1 MINLKLAN
9 ILIGMAEILKA
20 DSEDK
25 ELPLKIIV
33 AARTLRDGPGL
44 IDRIRAGEKIS
55 GLPGMKEPVCSLV
68 KEYLDTGRIR
78 LYEKISSGYTDE
90 MISFIRISGLGKR
103 RMFDIYRGLN
113 IKSLEELKDRLADA
127 KSFAAFLAKKEL
139 FRERDSDFYIK
150 RLSRSLDYMEGLDG
164 RFPRWPVEYY
174 LEKIERELDR
184 IKDIAGTAAVGS
196 LRRKKTSVHDIDIL
210 VLPCFNET
218 AYDPARSEELLEKIG
233 SLDFIKKLTRKDRRK
248 ENISAVFETVFGM
261 DIEFIISSFKDWAVD
276 LLYTTG
282 SKKHI
287 EKLEELAAKKGYF
300 NGSRIE
306 IDIPVSAPGPGENIK
321 FKNDLYDHERKI
333 YGRLSLQYIPP
344 ELREGRGEIESAS
357 KDRLPALVSMKDLKG
372 DLHVHSKWS
381 DGLIDLDDMVERI
394 IKYGYEYL
402 AVSDHSESNFYGRG
416 LGPEKVVEKMEY
428 IRSLKSGRHGCKILM
443 GSEIDIKKV
452 GKLDY
457 PDDIIRELDIAIGS
471 LHSSF
476 LNTKAENTAMSISA
490 VENKYIDF
498 IAHPTGKVF
507 GDRAPY
513 FIDIDRLISAAAEKG
528 KALEINSYF
537 LRLDLDEENARKL
550 KEMGGR
556 VVINTDAHRPNNM
569 DMAGLGV
576 DIARRAGLEKKDVLN
591 TFTLKELRAWKKNRK

>member
-20 DSEDK
+20 DSKDK
-25 ELPLKIIV
+25 EIPLKIIV
-33 AARTLRDGPGL
+33 AARTLRDSPGS

-55 GLPGMKEPVCSLV
+55 ELPGMKEPVCSLV
-68 KEYLDTGRIR
+68 REYLDTGRIR

-90 MISFIRISGLGKR
+90 MIRFIRISGLGKR
-103 RMFDIYRGLN
+103 RMFDIYKGLD
-113 IKSLEELKDRLADA
+113 IKSLEELKGRLADA

-139 FRERDSDFYIK
+139 FRDRESDFYIK
-150 RLSRSLDYMEGLDG
+150 RLARSLDYMESLEG
-164 RFPRWPVEYY
+164 RVPRWLVEYH
-174 LEKIERELDR
+174 LEKIIRELAG
-184 IKDIAGTAAVGS
+184 IKDIAGTAVVGS
-196 LRRKKTSVHDIDIL
+196 LRRKKTSVRDIDIL
-210 VLPCFNET
+210 VLPYFNKA

-233 SLDFIKKLTRKDRRK
+233 SLDFIKKLTGKDRRK

-261 DIEFIISSFKDWAVD
+261 EVEFIISSFKDWALD

-287 EKLEELAAKKGYF
+287 KKLEELAARKGYF

-306 IDIPVSAPGPGENIK
+306 VDIPVSMEVDGEYTK
-321 FKNDLYDHERKI
+321 FQSRLYDHERKI
-333 YGRLSLQYIPP
+333 YGRLGLQYIPP

-357 KDRLPALVSMKDLKG
+357 QDKLPELVSTKDIKG
-372 DLHVHSKWS
+372 DLHVHSEWS
-381 DGLIDLDDMVERI
+381 DGLIDLDDMTKRI
-394 IKYGYEYL
+394 KKYSYEYL

-416 LGPEKVVEKMEY
+416 LGTEKVIEKIEY
-428 IRSLKSGRHGCKILM
+428 IRSLKSGRRGYEILM
-443 GSEIDIKKV
+443 GSEIDIRKV

-457 PDDIIRELDIAIGS
+457 PDHIIKELDIAIGS

-476 LNTKAENTAMSISA
+476 LNTRAENTARSVSA

-507 GDRAPY
+507 EDRAPY
-513 FIDIDRLISAAAEKG
+513 FIDIDRLMSAAAETR

-537 LRLDLDEENARKL
+537 LRLDLDEDNARKF
-550 KEMGGR
+550 KEMGGK

-569 DMAGLGV
+569 DMIGLGV

-591 TFTLKELRAWKKNRK
+591 TFTLKELRAWKRKRK